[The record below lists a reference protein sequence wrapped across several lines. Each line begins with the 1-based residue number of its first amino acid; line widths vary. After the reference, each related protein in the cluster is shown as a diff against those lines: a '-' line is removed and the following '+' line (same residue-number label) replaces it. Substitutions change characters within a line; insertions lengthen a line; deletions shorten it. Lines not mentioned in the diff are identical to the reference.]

1 MLNHILND
9 GVAKQ
14 KEQQQQQSPI
24 LVESRIVRVTW
35 CLKAFLLAILTE
47 NAVLS
52 RTCALTRFAAVPLVS
67 AWPD

>member
-9 GVAKQ
+9 GVVKQ

-35 CLKAFLLAILTE
+35 CLNAFLLAILTE
-47 NAVLS
+47 NALLS
-52 RTCALTRFAAVPLVS
+52 RTCALTRFAAIPLDS